1 MSAYGAAIYLRSRN
15 SQGEYSTQLL
25 CAKSRFAPLKT
36 VNLPRLELYAVLLL
50 ARLIHKTA
58 SALNLKITKQ
68 YLWTDSSIVLAWL
81 AASPNS

>member
-15 SQGEYSTQLL
+15 SQGEYSTHLL
-25 CAKSRFAPLKT
+25 CAKSRVAPLKT
-36 VNLPRLELYAVLLL
+36 VNLPRLELCAVLL
-50 ARLIHKTA
+50 
-58 SALNLKITKQ
+58 LNLKITKQ